1 MRPEGRAA
9 MRRSLALGLV
19 VLALALAACS
29 SGATRRITVAVD
41 LAAAASVCDDPAGT
55 DLEGTPVRVAD
66 DQGEELAAAALGAGG
81 EPTGWVPAERIRLCR
96 FEVVVEVPD
105 LPRYAVTV
113 DDGPAVTFARADL
126 ERTRWTA
133 LYPATELPE
142 LAPGA

>member
-1 MRPEGRAA
+1 

-29 SGATRRITVAVD
+29 SGTTRRITVAVD
-41 LAAAASVCDDPAGT
+41 LAAAASVCDDPAGA

-66 DQGEELAAAALGAGG
+66 DQGEQLAAATLGAGG

>member
-1 MRPEGRAA
+1 MHLGWVLLGLV
-9 MRRSLALGLV
+9 LALG
-19 VLALALAACS
+19 ACEGAA
-29 SGATRRITVAVD
+29 TQRLTVAVD
-41 LAAAASVCDDPAGT
+41 VAASASVCADPAEV

-66 DQGEELAAAALGAGG
+66 EQGEELAAATLGPGG

-133 LYPATELPE
+133 LYPPAEIPG
-142 LAPGA
+142 LAPEA